1 MMKLID
7 LLKLHLTE
15 WPEGVNYIAQDKQ
28 SVSTGSI
35 YGYDKKPRF
44 LGARLWTRQADC
56 NVLTVLVKEV
66 NLAEDYKTAVI
77 TKDDY
82 TLATLN
88 IGEVAKPNGAVDI
101 NALRDRIVVLDG
113 ILSSATVERANIV
126 TALMNEGLSFIGV
139 PVVEVAE
146 VIRGLD
152 WRSLKVG
159 DTIKI
164 TEQTDD
170 FSENTVVEV
179 HEIEPAGYVGSQPLR
194 VRRDAKYYWPDV
206 NDPRDPDRVY
216 DFVLVKRA

>member
-28 SVSTGSI
+28 SVATGGI

-44 LGARLWTRQADC
+44 LGVRLWTRQADC
-56 NVLTVLVKEV
+56 EVLTVLVKEV
-66 NLAEDYKTAVI
+66 GLAEDYKTAVI

-88 IGEVAKPNGAVDI
+88 IGEVAKSNGVVDI

-113 ILSSATVERANIV
+113 ILSSAKVERANIV
-126 TALMNEGLSFIGV
+126 TALKNEGLLFIGV

-146 VIRGLD
+146 AIRGLD

-159 DTIKI
+159 DIIRI
-164 TEQTDD
+164 TEDTD
-170 FSENTVVEV
+170 FLKAGAVVEV
-179 HEIEPAGYVGSQPLR
+179 LEVEDASYNGSQPLC
-194 VRRDAKYYWPDV
+194 VRCNDERYWPDADV
-206 NDPRDPDRVY
+206 AADERV
-216 DFVLVKRA
+216 FGFELVRRA